1 MFAIEATSECK
12 QMKEQRTK
20 VVTDELRFKSL
31 SNSNVWICFNA
42 C

>member
-1 MFAIEATSECK
+1 MFVIEATSEHK
-12 QMKEQRTK
+12 QMREQRTK

-31 SNSNVWICFNA
+31 SNSNVWIYFND